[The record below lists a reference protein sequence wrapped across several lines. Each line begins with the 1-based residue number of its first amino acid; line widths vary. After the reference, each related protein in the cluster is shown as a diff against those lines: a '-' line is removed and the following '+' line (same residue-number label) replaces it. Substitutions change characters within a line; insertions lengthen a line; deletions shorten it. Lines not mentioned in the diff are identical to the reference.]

1 MALESDFDKLS
12 AEELMD
18 ELSLLIWLLGYL
30 VLLYGLARWRSRKAS
45 NQDFFV
51 GGRQSSWLMVAFGMI
66 GTSLSGVT
74 FISVPGSVGTIGFS
88 YLQIVLGHFLGYAV
102 VAFILIPIYYREGKV
117 SIYAWIESRVG
128 LWGSRMAS
136 VLFIVA
142 RTLGASAR
150 LYLVLRV
157 LQDLVF
163 GPLGLAFELSS
174 LLIVVLIL
182 LYTQHGGVKTIVFTD
197 CLQTATMLAG
207 LICCLVIV
215 LKSMSLS
222 PLAFW
227 REAASMGLTRLWGV
241 DPQASDH
248 WIKQILAGAAIA
260 LAMTGMDQEMMQ
272 KTLSVAKLKDAQKNM
287 MLLALCMQVV
297 VFVFLLLGAALSMF
311 ALKQGITA
319 QGDRLFP
326 FIVMTSM
333 PEWLQVVFLIALVS
347 ALLPSADGA
356 LTALTSSVCH
366 DLLGFERGKVLPEQ
380 SRQIIRLRVHLAF
393 AILLLGFVWV
403 FRYMDQASMVLLILK
418 LAAFTYGP
426 LMGLFLFAAFS
437 KQALAAG
444 QVVLACGLSI
454 VLSLTIDYFQATW
467 FETWRIGLEILVINA
482 LICTSF
488 LFVFTKKSFSQSGT

>member
-1 MALESDFDKLS
+1 
-12 AEELMD
+12 MD
-18 ELSLLIWLLGYL
+18 ELSLLICLLVYL
-30 VLLYGLARWRSRKAS
+30 VLLYGLARWRSRQAS

-102 VAFILIPIYYREGKV
+102 VAFVLIPLYYREEKV

-182 LYTQHGGVKTIVFTD
+182 LYTQHGGVKTIVLTD
-197 CLQTATMLAG
+197 CLQTAAMLAG

-215 LKSMSLS
+215 LESMSLS

-227 REAASMGLTRLWGV
+227 QEAASTGLTRLWGV
-241 DPQASDH
+241 DPHASDY
-248 WIKQILAGAAIA
+248 WIKQVLAGAAIA

-287 MLLALCMQVV
+287 MLLALSMQVV
-297 VFVFLLLGAALSMF
+297 VFFFLLLGAALSIF
-311 ALKQGITA
+311 ALKQGISA
-319 QGDRLFP
+319 HGDRLFP
-326 FIVMTSM
+326 FIVMNSM

-366 DLLGFERGKVLPEQ
+366 DLLGFERGKVLPEK
-380 SRQIIRLRVHLAF
+380 SRKIIRLRVHLAF
-393 AILLLGFVWV
+393 AFLLLGLVWV
-403 FRYMDQASMVLLILK
+403 FRYMNQASMVLLILK

-426 LMGLFLFAAFS
+426 LMGLFLFAALS

-488 LFVFTKKSFSQSGT
+488 LFAFTKKTFPQSST

>member
-1 MALESDFDKLS
+1 
-12 AEELMD
+12 
-18 ELSLLIWLLGYL
+18 
-30 VLLYGLARWRSRKAS
+30 
-45 NQDFFV
+45 
-51 GGRQSSWLMVAFGMI
+51 
-66 GTSLSGVT
+66 
-74 FISVPGSVGTIGFS
+74 
-88 YLQIVLGHFLGYAV
+88 
-102 VAFILIPIYYREGKV
+102 
-117 SIYAWIESRVG
+117 
-128 LWGSRMAS
+128 
-136 VLFIVA
+136 
-142 RTLGASAR
+142 
-150 LYLVLRV
+150 
-157 LQDLVF
+157 
-163 GPLGLAFELSS
+163 LGLAFELSS

-356 LTALTSSVCH
+356 LKALTSSVCH
-366 DLLGFERGKVLPEQ
+366 DLLGFERGKALPEQ
-380 SRQIIRLRVHLAF
+380 SCQIIRLRVHLAF

-418 LAAFTYGP
+418 LAAFSYGP
-426 LMGLFLFAAFS
+426 LMGLFLFAALS